1 MKKVVTFAE
10 KKKEKDD
17 DNKKYCKVRDR
28 WGKCRGATYLNKF
41 RWFFIMDQTM
51 IIIYRKSI

>member
-10 KKKEKDD
+10 KKKKEKDD

-28 WGKCRGATYLNKF
+28 WE
-41 RWFFIMDQTM
+41 
-51 IIIYRKSI
+51 IIVIIEVNVEVLCT